1 MLVNKKYVSVKVND
15 SKLKERNRELSVLFE
30 MSNLLS
36 NSMDLKSLLAGALSK
51 VLEYFDMDAGRIY
64 LMDEEGRHLHLVS
77 HRGIEIKGLE
87 KLSLNEGFSG
97 KAARTKSLIAQHV
110 SELEDRERAH
120 LLVSKGLKIIICVPL
135 INMDKVEGVMNLGT
149 GKIIKL
155 DQGKIDLL
163 TAIGNQI
170 AVAANNVKLYEN
182 LQNKIKT
189 LNEKQDMIKFF
200 AYSISHD
207 LKSPA
212 IGIHGLSR
220 RLQEKYAPILD
231 ERGKAYCTQI
241 LKAAEQMVDLVEKVN
256 AYIIT
261 KEVPSHFEKIKVKE
275 ITEEVRGEFYS
286 KLKEHQIRWTEPDS
300 LPEIIAD
307 RLSLSRVLRNFVDNA
322 LKYGGEDMRELKIG
336 YEEDEVC
343 HILSF
348 SDDGVGI
355 KSGDNEKIFEQFQRD
370 DTSHRTAGSGL
381 GLAIVKEIAE
391 IHSGQAWVDNNA
403 TKGVKF
409 YISISKDLKIAD

>member
-15 SKLKERNRELSVLFE
+15 SKLMERNRELSILFE

-36 NSMDLKSLLAGALSK
+36 TSMDLKSLLAGALSK

-64 LMDEEGRHLHLVS
+64 LMDEEGRYLCLVS
-77 HRGIEIKGLE
+77 HQGIEPKGLE
-87 KLSLNEGFSG
+87 KLTLDEGFSG

-110 SELEDRERAH
+110 SEFEDRERAH

-149 GKIIKL
+149 GKMIKL

-163 TAIGNQI
+163 TSIGNQI
-170 AVAANNVKLYEN
+170 AIAANNVKLYED
-182 LQNKIKT
+182 LQNKIKN
-189 LNEKQDMIKFF
+189 LNEKKDMIKFF

-212 IGIHGLSR
+212 VGIYGLSR
-220 RLQEKYAPILD
+220 RLQEKYAPNLD

-241 LKAAEQMVDLVEKVN
+241 LKAAEQMVDLVEKIN
-256 AYIIT
+256 AYIT
-261 KEVPSHFEKIKVKE
+261 SKEARSHFEKIKVKE
-275 ITEEVRGEFYS
+275 ITEEIRSEFS
-286 KLKEHQIRWTEPDS
+286 SRLKERKIRWTDPDS

-307 RLSLSRVLRNFVDNA
+307 RQALSRVFRNFVDNA
-322 LKYGGEDMRELKIG
+322 LKYGGEDMLELKIG
-336 YEEDEVC
+336 YEEDEDF

-348 SDDGVGI
+348 SDDGIGI
-355 KSGDNEKIFEQFQRD
+355 KSGDKEKIFEQFQRD

-391 IHSGQAWVDNNA
+391 IHSGQAWVNNNA
-403 TKGVKF
+403 TKGVTF